1 MIYKNS
7 KIDYD
12 RLVSLLW
19 QKGLTPAKFNSNYRK
34 KTGSNEQILD
44 RLKIGRDIKLSSA
57 VNICNEMDISLDVLL
72 GARAFD
78 PEGGKVVGDGNVTAV
93 NGDVNGDGN
102 VISSSP
108 RTSAQLAAENKA
120 LRMVIDELR
129 KQLASYASTIDSLSK
144 MMGRMS
150 DCELDGKQ
158 RASEV

>member
-57 VNICNEMDISLDVLL
+57 VNICIYTP
-72 GARAFD
+72 
-78 PEGGKVVGDGNVTAV
+78 PEAMRPVEELKHYDGVF
-93 NGDVNGDGN
+93 
-102 VISSSP
+102 
-108 RTSAQLAAENKA
+108 
-120 LRMVIDELR
+120 
-129 KQLASYASTIDSLSK
+129 
-144 MMGRMS
+144 
-150 DCELDGKQ
+150 
-158 RASEV
+158 

>member
-72 GARAFD
+72 GARAFE
-78 PEGGKVVGDGNVTAV
+78 PEGGKVVGDGNV
-93 NGDVNGDGN
+93 
-102 VISSSP
+102 ISSSP
-108 RTSAQLAAENKA
+108 QTSAQLAAENKA

-129 KQLASYASTIDSLSK
+129 KQLASYASAIDSLSK
-144 MMGRMS
+144 MMGRMG
-150 DCELDGKQ
+150 DCELDGK
-158 RASEV
+158 

>member
-72 GARAFD
+72 GARAFE

-108 RTSAQLAAENKA
+108 QTSAQLAAENKA

-129 KQLASYASTIDSLSK
+129 KQLDSYASAIDSLSK

-150 DCELDGKQ
+150 DCELDGK
-158 RASEV
+158 

>member
-78 PEGGKVVGDGNVTAV
+78 PEGGKVVGDGNV
-93 NGDVNGDGN
+93 
-102 VISSSP
+102 ISSSP

>member
-78 PEGGKVVGDGNVTAV
+78 PEGGKVVGDGNV
-93 NGDVNGDGN
+93 NGDGN

-158 RASEV
+158 RASGV